1 MPSTRVHNLVWAL
14 FLAVSAFLPLSLPS
28 SAQTLAKVPDVTAQA
43 VYVYDATADQV
54 LSASNEDERRAP
66 ASTIKIVTA
75 MVVIDNV
82 PLDAQVVVDAQDV
95 TDPESGESTMGL
107 VAGDTLTVDQLL
119 TGLLLPSGN
128 DAARTLARFVGT
140 QLLNGDSG
148 DPIERFVQAM
158 NDKIAAAGLTNT
170 QATSP
175 DGFSDSD
182 DMYTTASDLA
192 HLGALAMGYE
202 EIASIAKLATAEV
215 TSIGPEA
222 HVMGIRNTNQFLPDS
237 GYDYATD
244 GVIGLK
250 SGSTTKAGACLVLAE
265 QERGGNLVIAVV
277 LGSDLAYN
285 DETGMIEVDARWDDM
300 RSLLGAVDDTF
311 AWLNP
316 ESNNDVP
323 GLKDE
328 MAAWQ
333 VSLVDDSAL
342 IVPSDQAKQITYQM
356 QLNAIG
362 PSKSDAGRVLFFAGS
377 QQIAERPLVFR

>member
-82 PLDAQVVVDAQDV
+82 PLDSQVVVDAQDV

-285 DETGMIEVDARWDDM
+285 DETGMIKVDARWDDM

>member
-285 DETGMIEVDARWDDM
+285 DETGMIKVDARWDDM

>member
-82 PLDAQVVVDAQDV
+82 PLDSQVVVDAQDV

>member
-82 PLDAQVVVDAQDV
+82 PLDSQVVVDAQDV

-107 VAGDTLTVDQLL
+107 FAGDTLTVDQLL

-222 HVMGIRNTNQFLPDS
+222 HVMGIKNTNQFLPDS